1 MATKKKPARKSKKPR
16 KGVVP
21 PQLRKYLFK
30 PGHKPVK
37 PKRKKR

>member
-1 MATKKKPARKSKKPR
+1 MPTKKKASKKR
-16 KGVVP
+16 KPTKGKVP

-37 PKRKKR
+37 AKRKKR